1 MSDEGQCLSSP
12 TSGNLIKDSRYA
24 FQRRSKAEGAFTR
37 RANLSVREYR
47 WTRARARGVAFD
59 SLRDSRKKFDSGLV
73 AGTHLGPR
81 VGPYMHARTAY
92 RASSCDVTPDYNRR
106 DPPRRAAPR
115 GRRGVKGRVK
125 KTAPMKGEKRSDP
138 NRFTPGQQHAR
149 HPRKTHCTSA

>member
-37 RANLSVREYR
+37 RANLRVREYR
-47 WTRARARGVAFD
+47 WTRGLAFD

-81 VGPYMHARTAY
+81 VGPYMHARIQPIAPPRVTSHLTITAGI
-92 RASSCDVTPDYNRR
+92 
-106 DPPRRAAPR
+106 RRAAPR